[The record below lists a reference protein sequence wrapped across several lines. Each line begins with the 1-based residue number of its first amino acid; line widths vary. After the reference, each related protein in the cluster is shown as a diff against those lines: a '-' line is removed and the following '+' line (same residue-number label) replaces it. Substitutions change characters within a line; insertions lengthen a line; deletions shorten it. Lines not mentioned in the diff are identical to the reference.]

1 LIRPRI
7 MSSKRFRSCSIRLTM
22 VLFENDECSM
32 VNDEWNC
39 SPAEAPYARRPFN
52 IKHSPFNIFRR

>member
-1 LIRPRI
+1 
-7 MSSKRFRSCSIRLTM
+7 M

-52 IKHSPFNIFRR
+52 IKHSPFNILRR